1 MESKLDKLRTRRSLL
16 ETQLDAERRESAHC
30 AENVDD
36 LKQNLD
42 GIDARLGNAQV
53 EWPVDVFRTLGDIPK
68 AFPIL
73 FKNSDF
79 LLDADRNMQALRG
92 LRDQLESSRIDFGFQ
107 KEMATAERLRV
118 KLELDRE
125 KRYLTT
131 TERNIAETQSRLEE
145 LQDGILAMDKIKK
158 ALEMLES

>member
-1 MESKLDKLRTRRSLL
+1 MDKLRTRRSLL

-30 AENVDD
+30 AENVED

-42 GIDARLGNAQV
+42 SINVQLGNAQV
-53 EWPVDVFRTLGDIPK
+53 EWPVDVFRALGDIPK
-68 AFPIL
+68 AFPSL
-73 FKNSDF
+73 FENSDF

-107 KEMATAERLRV
+107 KEMATAERLRA

-131 TERNIAETQSRLEE
+131 TERNIAETQSRVEE
-145 LQDGILAMDKIKK
+145 IQDEILAMEKMKR
-158 ALEMLES
+158 ALEMLEF